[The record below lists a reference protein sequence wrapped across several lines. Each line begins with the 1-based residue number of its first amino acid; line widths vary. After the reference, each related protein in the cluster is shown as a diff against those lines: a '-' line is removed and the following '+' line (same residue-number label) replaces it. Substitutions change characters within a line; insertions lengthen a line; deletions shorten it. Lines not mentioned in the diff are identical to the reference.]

1 MFSDMSD
8 NDFLDMMDGIASYR
22 TGGKNQKN
30 PGAAGPKKTSPGS
43 AAQETAKAAAEA
55 KTRAK
60 DAENAK
66 K

>member
-1 MFSDMSD
+1 MSD
-8 NDFLDMMDGIASYR
+8 NDFLDMMDGIASFK
-22 TGGKNQKN
+22 TGGRNQKSA
-30 PGAAGPKKTSPGS
+30 GAAKKTSPGS

-66 K
+66 R

>member
-1 MFSDMSD
+1 MFGDMSD
-8 NDFLDMMDGIASYR
+8 NDFLTMMDGIASYK
-22 TGGKNQKN
+22 TGGNRQ
-30 PGAAGPKKTSPGS
+30 GAAGPKKPSAGS

-66 K
+66 R